1 MMMLAEEVEPHSADA
16 SSPCLCSILF
26 CARQAI
32 KINARQRAQNN
43 APVEILSYSWSKHG
57 KINYENK

>member
-43 APVEILSYSWSKHG
+43 APVEILSYS
-57 KINYENK
+57 